1 MAMIRVVIRRVIVS
15 EVLVMEGMAR
25 RMVVIGRTTLAQTTR
40 VPM

>member
-15 EVLVMEGMAR
+15 EVVVMEGMA